1 MDGDD
6 SLIGAISGINDVA
19 APDFNEVLTGKMRTW
34 LRTTIRPRFEPSR
47 AFE

>member
-1 MDGDD
+1 MDGAD

-34 LRTTIRPRFEPSR
+34 LRTTISDALRTQQSI
-47 AFE
+47 